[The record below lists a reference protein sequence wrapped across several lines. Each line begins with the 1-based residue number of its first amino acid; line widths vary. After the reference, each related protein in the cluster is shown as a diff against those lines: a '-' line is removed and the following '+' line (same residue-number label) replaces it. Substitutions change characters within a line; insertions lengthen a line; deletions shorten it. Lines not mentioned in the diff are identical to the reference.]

1 MGTGAETR
9 QEPLDAGREWVFQHT
24 APVTSYLGRD
34 NMGLADLVPPVASS
48 HRDDGQLSQDD
59 GPTDGS
65 GYFLGALDTQTD
77 MSVVIPDGNKRLEPG
92 PLASTGLRVSGDIH
106 ALGLPRK
113 VRKSCRESGKWKK
126 VLDSQ
131 VKVHPPG
138 EWKPHQNLAIV
149 LSVHHP
155 AVQETW
161 V

>member
-1 MGTGAETR
+1 MPQLRLTRNSQNRGGSFWKFINTAAVLNPVNVDGLGWTHSLTGEV
-9 QEPLDAGREWVFQHT
+9 EGC
-24 APVTSYLGRD
+24 
-34 NMGLADLVPPVASS
+34 
-48 HRDDGQLSQDD
+48 
-59 GPTDGS
+59 
-65 GYFLGALDTQTD
+65 
-77 MSVVIPDGNKRLEPG
+77 
-92 PLASTGLRVSGDIH
+92 VSGDIH